1 MRRLLLVQIRE
12 RDPLAVCG
20 EIAGRFFDSV
30 LLPTPPFGFATT
42 ITVMNT
48 PGKKAGDASRF
59 AAFYLVFRQLVCI
72 ALAASGDAP
81 LSCRRAGLLHLESAR
96 RSSR

>member
-1 MRRLLLVQIRE
+1 
-12 RDPLAVCG
+12 
-20 EIAGRFFDSV
+20 
-30 LLPTPPFGFATT
+30 
-42 ITVMNT
+42 MNT

-72 ALAASGDAP
+72 ALNALGDAP
-81 LSCRRAGLLHLESAR
+81 LSCRRAGLLHLEPAR